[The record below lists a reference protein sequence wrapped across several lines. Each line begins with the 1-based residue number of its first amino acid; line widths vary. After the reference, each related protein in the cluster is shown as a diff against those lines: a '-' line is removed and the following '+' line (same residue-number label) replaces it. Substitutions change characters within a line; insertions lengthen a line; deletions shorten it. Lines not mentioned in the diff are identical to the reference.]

1 MILYK
6 FITTFLLNLK
16 YTNIIKNVYKDDN
29 ILEKLSNLFNT
40 EFKIDWVG
48 RLYCIINPNIIGEEF
63 NVNSQIFEYNLDGT
77 LNNKAYVEKYIMG
90 KLNAVSDLVIA
101 NNLFDLLT
109 YRIEKL
115 DEYDNYLFV
124 IEPITFEDAKK
135 WTKIFL
141 VTYGIAII
149 SAILILLSLNK

>member
-6 FITTFLLNLK
+6 FITAFFLNLK

-40 EFKIDWVG
+40 EFKMDWVG

-63 NVNSQIFEYNLDGT
+63 NINSQIFEYNSDGS

-149 SAILILLSLNK
+149 SAIFILLSLNK

>member
-1 MILYK
+1 M
-6 FITTFLLNLK
+6 
-16 YTNIIKNVYKDDN
+16 YKDDN

-40 EFKIDWVG
+40 EFKMDWVG

-135 WTKIFL
+135 WTKIFS